1 MKKSRSTEG
10 QIIFA
15 LKQTELDT
23 PVPDVCRKLGISDA
37 TFTPD
42 ERDTAEYPP
51 LNSNLCGNGQRKIY
65 G

>member
-1 MKKSRSTEG
+1 M
-10 QIIFA
+10 
-15 LKQTELDT
+15 L
-23 PVPDVCRKLGISDA
+23 DVCRKLGISDA